1 MLHWNTRTRPIIIL
15 AVAIVVAMV
24 DLSVHAFVPTTTS
37 KVETSIGG
45 SFLSKPTSGR
55 KPVAF
60 SNSGVDEQQ
69 VNGLPLQQRVATTST
84 TASFS
89 SSALFLVPAQV
100 RGVEKHVH
108 TALYSNENTNRG
120 TTEASLADE
129 LATHGNID
137 SDHNEDATVA
147 ALASSTNDIAIVNTD
162 DGDDDD
168 DDDDHNSVQG
178 TKARDAID
186 STKSTSKKKRRHRK
200 KKKRGKNKTEG
211 KGKRMASSY
220 EGDWPDIHW
229 CVC

>member
-1 MLHWNTRTRPIIIL
+1 
-15 AVAIVVAMV
+15 MV
-24 DLSVHAFVPTTTS
+24 DLPVHAFMPTTTS
-37 KVETSIGG
+37 KPDASIGG

-55 KPVAF
+55 NPVAF
-60 SNSGVDEQQ
+60 SNSGNDDQHA
-69 VNGLPLQQRVATTST
+69 NGLPLQRVATTT
-84 TASFS
+84 TTTTTTSSFS

-100 RGVEKHVH
+100 REVEKHVH

-129 LATHGNID
+129 LTTHGNID

-229 CVC
+229 CVCWHA